1 MSAFDPN
8 RPPAAGPEWRTNGRA
23 SDIPIEPGGEPS
35 PFANPDRKSKPGM
48 RCWEANGQP
57 TRRIRRTI
65 SAARSGP
72 AGPGKLEPRSRSVA
86 PICRPDVQERGPQGL
101 CLAARVPG

>member
-35 PFANPDRKSKPGM
+35 AVRGS
-48 RCWEANGQP
+48 
-57 TRRIRRTI
+57 RRR
-65 SAARSGP
+65 AA
-72 AGPGKLEPRSRSVA
+72 
-86 PICRPDVQERGPQGL
+86 
-101 CLAARVPG
+101 